1 MQFDIFFCFR
11 NIVQRIV
18 NATEATVTNIMELVT
33 SVRALN
39 KNADVITFVVKALN
53 AFLEVV
59 EKW

>member
-1 MQFDIFFCFR
+1 MQFDIFFFFR